1 MAGSALAFS
10 SSTGTSPQAPARNQQ
25 DHAKS
30 KAREEEKKKHFPTAE
45 FNEPEPTDPL
55 KQAQRKQKQ
64 KRKNGLGL
72 VSLNPE
78 PDSGGGAF
86 LPENQFDFPGLP
98 VEESSV
104 IVIGDVLHSEA
115 HLSEDKRGVYSEFT
129 IRLVEVLKGDSFLPG
144 SEMVVE
150 RLGVTFVTL
159 TGESYFTEWERGA
172 CHA

>member
-25 DHAKS
+25 DHAQS

-86 LPENQFDFPGLP
+86 LPENQFDFPGLR
-98 VEESSV
+98 VEKSSV

-144 SEMVVE
+144 SQMVVE
-150 RLGVTFVTL
+150 TAWWLRSLP
-159 TGESYFTEWERGA
+159 
-172 CHA
+172 